1 MKVVKFFKKV
11 NIKENFINIK
21 DVLMWEILFCVI
33 VVKSIY
39 IIRINNWV
47 ISILKSDFRLV
58 FLMFGEYFI
67 SLF

>member
-39 IIRINNWV
+39 IIRINNLV
-47 ISILKSDFRLV
+47 ISIFKVILD
-58 FLMFGEYFI
+58 
-67 SLF
+67 